1 MLDMLNNPELNDWKP
16 VEIEIVNHENIQT
29 KTPNKKERQTRHGD
43 VETYY
48 GYQDFPRS
56 KDRSGELSKKV
67 NEGDNMM
74 IIRLLSP
81 MHINTMPVLHHAT
94 ATEPAKVTLFL
105 RRATDLDIKKI
116 NFFLISEFS
125 STFSVGSIQTFPFR

>member
-1 MLDMLNNPELNDWKP
+1 MLDMLNKPELNDWKP

-29 KTPNKKERQTRHGD
+29 KTPNTKERQTRHGD

-94 ATEPAKVTLFL
+94 ATEHAKVTLFL
-105 RRATDLDIKKI
+105 RRATDLDIKI
-116 NFFLISEFS
+116 NFFLVSEFS
-125 STFSVGSIQTFPFR
+125 